1 MHEPLIR
8 IKYAKR
14 FSVLNACKFSFR
26 SSLKSRLIAFP
37 ILHKTKS
44 SLKSTFEHS
53 EKKINNHT
61 FNETKIIRK
70 THIRK
75 ARQYLN

>member
-1 MHEPLIR
+1 MDVLYTFYSTLKKTVKMYESLIR
-8 IKYAKR
+8 IEYAKR

-44 SLKSTFEHS
+44 RQKAPSKISA
-53 EKKINNHT
+53 EKN
-61 FNETKIIRK
+61 
-70 THIRK
+70 
-75 ARQYLN
+75 